1 MYKRPDTVC
10 KLECINKF
18 SVVVSSIWKTVFFEN
33 FYSFLFYEDPLL
45 LEPFPF
51 YWLFC
56 ISPCRPFGK
65 IICRPYKSLSGKYGF
80 LITLCIR

>member
-1 MYKRPDTVC
+1 MCKRPDTVC
-10 KLECINKF
+10 KLKCINKF
-18 SVVVSSIWKTVFFEN
+18 SVVASYLLGNYFLKISSFP
-33 FYSFLFYEDPLL
+33 FYEDL
-45 LEPFPF
+45 LETFTF

-65 IICRPYKSLSGKYGF
+65 VIYPPYKSLGGKYGF